1 MGGLHALALSP
12 CRWANPEDGLLCLDT
27 DTRQGGHVIRENSD
41 QDRIE
46 IHARILAMVDQLS
59 IERAVIDKGN
69 DGADRMACTA
79 GMRHRILS

>member
-46 IHARILAMVDQLS
+46 IHARILAMVD
-59 IERAVIDKGN
+59 
-69 DGADRMACTA
+69 
-79 GMRHRILS
+79 